1 MKTTT
6 QFDPRQEMRRPDFE
20 IFHSQDTTLDT
31 VEPHHHDFFEVYC
44 FLQGQVEYR
53 VEGVLYRPRP
63 GDLLLIRPM
72 QLHQVAVQS
81 LTMPYERIVL
91 WVGQGF
97 FERLPGEGENL
108 LGCFS
113 SGGPVYLPYVPGE
126 GHDAIRLLLEQLLQ
140 EQSQPGMGSS
150 LFIQGCFLQLMVLLT
165 RLAQQTAPPP
175 EAASSLVTQVAAY
188 INTHFAQEIHLD
200 QLAQAFH
207 VSKYH
212 LSHEFQRVVGTSPY
226 RYLMLKRLQKARE
239 QILDGTPPGKAAL
252 NCGFHDYANFFRCFV
267 RQYSVHP
274 KDLKRKNPE

>member
-212 LSHEFQRVVGTSPY
+212 LSHEFNRLVGTSVY
-226 RYLMLKRLQKARE
+226 RYIILKRLLIAKQMLA
-239 QILDGTPPGKAAL
+239 GGVPPTDVYRH
-252 NCGFHDYANFFRCFV
+252 CGFRDYSNFYRSFRAEYGISPKQYADSV
-267 RQYSVHP
+267 R
-274 KDLKRKNPE
+274 

>member
-150 LFIQGCFLQLMVLLT
+150 LFIQGPL
-165 RLAQQTAPPP
+165 P
-175 EAASSLVTQVAAY
+175 
-188 INTHFAQEIHLD
+188 
-200 QLAQAFH
+200 AQARRPASDPPHAAAPGSGAIFDH
-207 VSKYH
+207 ALRADRAMGGPGV
-212 LSHEFQRVVGTSPY
+212 FRAP
-226 RYLMLKRLQKARE
+226 AR
-239 QILDGTPPGKAAL
+239 
-252 NCGFHDYANFFRCFV
+252 
-267 RQYSVHP
+267 
-274 KDLKRKNPE
+274 

>member
-97 FERLPGEGENL
+97 FERLPGAGENL

-113 SGGPVYLPYVPGE
+113 SGGPVYLPYVPGR
-126 GHDAIRLLLEQLLQ
+126 ATMP
-140 EQSQPGMGSS
+140 SACYWNS
-150 LFIQGCFLQLMVLLT
+150 
-165 RLAQQTAPPP
+165 
-175 EAASSLVTQVAAY
+175 
-188 INTHFAQEIHLD
+188 
-200 QLAQAFH
+200 
-207 VSKYH
+207 
-212 LSHEFQRVVGTSPY
+212 
-226 RYLMLKRLQKARE
+226 
-239 QILDGTPPGKAAL
+239 
-252 NCGFHDYANFFRCFV
+252 FFRNNPS
-267 RQYSVHP
+267 QEWGHP
-274 KDLKRKNPE
+274 CSYRDVSFS

>member
-126 GHDAIRLLLEQLLQ
+126 GHDAIRLL
-140 EQSQPGMGSS
+140 
-150 LFIQGCFLQLMVLLT
+150 
-165 RLAQQTAPPP
+165 
-175 EAASSLVTQVAAY
+175 
-188 INTHFAQEIHLD
+188 
-200 QLAQAFH
+200 
-207 VSKYH
+207 
-212 LSHEFQRVVGTSPY
+212 
-226 RYLMLKRLQKARE
+226 
-239 QILDGTPPGKAAL
+239 
-252 NCGFHDYANFFRCFV
+252 
-267 RQYSVHP
+267 
-274 KDLKRKNPE
+274 